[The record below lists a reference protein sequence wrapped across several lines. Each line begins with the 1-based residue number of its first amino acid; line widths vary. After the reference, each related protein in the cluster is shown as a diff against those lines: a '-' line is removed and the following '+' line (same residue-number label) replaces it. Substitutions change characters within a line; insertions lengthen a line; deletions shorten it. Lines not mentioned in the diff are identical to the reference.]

1 MILQL
6 YNGAQYEV
14 HKSSATNCFVTVH
27 DSAPTT
33 FPMLPALTDV
43 NLTEYRLIGDDKTI
57 ICKNGHLL
65 TTKTYPQTD
74 GRWRTDYYIKTL
86 EDTTD
91 YKKMAEGLSER
102 LAETQAEL
110 TESNRALA
118 ILFGEEE

>member
-6 YNGAQYEV
+6 YNGVQYDV
-14 HKSSATNCFVTVH
+14 HKSSAPNCFVTVH

-65 TTKTYPQTD
+65 TTKTYLQTD

-91 YKKMAEGLSER
+91 YKKMAEGLSEQ

-110 TESNRALA
+110 TESNRALS

>member
-14 HKSSATNCFVTVH
+14 HKSSSTNCFVTIQ

-33 FPMLPALTDV
+33 FPLLPALTDV
-43 NLTEYRLIGDDKTI
+43 NLTEYRLIGDNKTI

-65 TTKTYPQTD
+65 TTRTYLQAD
-74 GRWRTDYYIKTL
+74 GTWRTDYYIKTL
-86 EDTTD
+86 EDSTD
-91 YKKMAEGLSER
+91 YKKMVEELSER

-110 TESNRALA
+110 TESNRALS
-118 ILFGEEE
+118 ILFGEGE